1 MELVFIGTSS
11 AMPTSRRN
19 VTALAIRDGPVWDL
33 FDCGEGT
40 QHRVQETALTL
51 PKLRRIYISHLHGD
65 HCFGLPGVLTSRSTS
80 GTQTPLEL
88 YGPEGLETMVRTV
101 LDISESHLTFPL
113 VFPTVPAA
121 GGRVVEG
128 PDGTVD
134 ALPLV
139 HRVASYAWWIHDS
152 DRPGTFDVDAALSLG
167 VPEGP
172 MFSALQAGESVTLD
186 DGRVV
191 ESPQVMGAPRPGR
204 SLVVAGDNSDPAGL
218 VARTGPV
225 QLLVHEATF
234 TEEVLARLPN
244 DRGHST
250 AARVAAAAESVGVGH
265 LVLTHFSARF
275 DGDDGVQD
283 VEAEA
288 RRHYSGGL
296 ALAEDFA
303 RYELTA
309 DGDLIALMPSG

>member
-11 AMPTSRRN
+11 ATPTSRRN
-19 VTALAIRDGPVWDL
+19 VTALAIRDGPTWDL

-40 QHRVQETALTL
+40 QHRIQETSLTL
-51 PKLRRIYISHLHGD
+51 PRLRRIYISHLHGD

-113 VFPTVPAA
+113 VFPAVPAT

-128 PDGTVD
+128 PAGTVD
-134 ALPLV
+134 AIPLV
-139 HRVASYAWWIHDS
+139 HRVASYAWWIHES
-152 DRPGTFDVDAALSLG
+152 DRPGTFDVEAALALG

-172 MFSALQAGESVTLD
+172 MFSTLQAGESVTLG
-186 DGRVV
+186 DGRIVD
-191 ESPQVMGAPRPGR
+191 PAAVMGSPRPGR
-204 SLVVAGDNSDPAGL
+204 SLVVAGDNSDPARL

-234 TEEVLARLPN
+234 TEEVLARLPD

-250 AARVAAAAESVGVGH
+250 AARVAAAAESVGIDH

-275 DGDDGVQD
+275 DDADGVQD
-283 VEAEA
+283 VGAEA

-296 ALAEDFA
+296 VLAEDFA

-309 DGDLIALMPSG
+309 DGDLIALTPSG